1 MISELGHFLLISAF
15 CLNLGLIAN
24 SISTRSVLAGYV
36 SFFNRLES
44 LLFILLAISFLLL
57 IVSFINSDFSV
68 KLVANNSHALK
79 PILYKVAGA
88 WGNHEGSML
97 LWVLILSVYL
107 FLFQAS
113 SRDYPKVLVRNVIL
127 VQLST
132 IALFLFYLLVLSNP
146 FERLE
151 FPPLNGQDLN
161 PILQDVLLVDTPPI
175 LYLGYLGL
183 SIPFLYSSRISIN
196 K

>member
-15 CLNLGLIAN
+15 CLNLGLIVN
-24 SISTRSVLAGYV
+24 SISTKSVLAGYTR
-36 SFFNRLES
+36 FFNRLES
-44 LLFILLAISFLLL
+44 LLFTLLAISFLLL
-57 IVSFINSDFSV
+57 IVSFVNSDFSV

-113 SRDYPKVLVRNVIL
+113 SSDYPKALVRNV
-127 VQLST
+127 
-132 IALFLFYLLVLSNP
+132 
-146 FERLE
+146 R
-151 FPPLNGQDLN
+151 
-161 PILQDVLLVDTPPI
+161 
-175 LYLGYLGL
+175 
-183 SIPFLYSSRISIN
+183 
-196 K
+196 